1 MQETWVRSLGQEDP
15 LKEGRKWQPLQ
26 YSCPENSLDRG
37 YSPWGP
43 KVSDTT
49 KQLTRMHI
57 HTYTYI
63 HIHTHTYTY
72 IYIAAVVQLPSHIQ
86 LFVTPWIAACQAAS
100 LKVFPSSCPLHQSCH
115 PSCLWCPLLLLPSIF
130 PSIRDFSNESD
141 VCIRGPEN
149 WSFSFSISLSN
160 EYSGLISLKIDWFDL
175 AVQGILRCLLQHHSS
190 KASILWCSAFFT
202 VQLSQLYVTTGKT
215 IVSTIWTFVSRVMS
229 LLFNIQFTCIRPYTS
244 GFPWWLSRKESA
256 SQCRRHGFDH
266 WVRKSHGEGN
276 GNPLQYSHLENL
288 IDRGRWQVTIHGV
301 TKESDMT

>member
-43 KVSDTT
+43 KESDTT

-100 LKVFPSSCPLHQSCH
+100 LKVFPSSCPLHQWYH
-115 PSCLWCPLLLLPSIF
+115 PSISSSDALFSSWPQSFPASETFPISQLF
-130 PSIRDFSNESD
+130 PSGDQSTGASASAS
-141 VCIRGPEN
+141 VLLT
-149 WSFSFSISLSN
+149 SIQGWFPL
-160 EYSGLISLKIDWFDL
+160 SGLISLL
-175 AVQGILRCLLQHHSS
+175 S
-190 KASILWCSAFFT
+190 KRL
-202 VQLSQLYVTTGKT
+202 
-215 IVSTIWTFVSRVMS
+215 SRVFS
-229 LLFNIQFTCIRPYTS
+229 STTV
-244 GFPWWLSRKESA
+244 
-256 SQCRRHGFDH
+256 RRHQFFGALPSL
-266 WVRKSHGEGN
+266 RSSSHN
-276 GNPLQYSHLENL
+276 CTWPL
-288 IDRGRWQVTIHGV
+288 GRP
-301 TKESDMT
+301 